1 MRDSKI
7 CFSWFKLCQSSFM
20 PRWNFLAQSRGL
32 TLLVDS
38 RCWFECLKYLDGLN
52 RSVNPRLMI
61 LNVLERNLR
70 SDKKGP
76 MLKLAWL
83 WFRGLHNILSALKP
97 LFTHVSL
104 LWRAEGRVRKSNNQL
119 TLIHS
124 ALLIENWNH
133 YSLTLDLKSRLS
145 PGSWAQLTL
154 RQIVLCLCLC
164 L

>member
-1 MRDSKI
+1 MEVQHSNLMIKFEWQQSLVRDLKI

-20 PRWNFLAQSRGL
+20 PRWNFLAQSPGL
-32 TLLVDS
+32 TLLVES

-83 WFRGLHNILSALKP
+83 WFRGLYNFLSAFKP
-97 LFTHVSL
+97 LFTISGLTQREGYENLTNPITFWLFKSSL
-104 LWRAEGRVRKSNNQL
+104 FTKL
-119 TLIHS
+119 
-124 ALLIENWNH
+124 
-133 YSLTLDLKSRLS
+133 
-145 PGSWAQLTL
+145 
-154 RQIVLCLCLC
+154 
-164 L
+164 

>member
-1 MRDSKI
+1 MLCNVCTSLWRFGLGNLKTKFEWQQSLVRDSKI

-20 PRWNFLAQSRGL
+20 PRWNFLAQSLGL

-83 WFRGLHNILSALKP
+83 WFRGLHNFLSAFKP
-97 LFTHVSL
+97 LFCIS
-104 LWRAEGRVRKSNNQL
+104 
-119 TLIHS
+119 
-124 ALLIENWNH
+124 
-133 YSLTLDLKSRLS
+133 SLTRSKLHYFNRLIIN
-145 PGSWAQLTL
+145 QNYRL
-154 RQIVLCLCLC
+154 IYF
-164 L
+164 